1 MLESQPPDIKVARTS
16 VRQAERL
23 SRPRGFAA
31 SVVLPLEGVRV
42 VDLTRLL
49 PGPFATQLLAN
60 LGAEVI
66 KIEDPEVG
74 DYMRLVPPAMGDT
87 SYAFIM
93 VNRGKKS
100 VAVNLKEPEGQEILH
115 RLVARADVFVEQ
127 FRAGVPARLGADY
140 ESLHKV
146 NPRLVYCAFE
156 GFGPT
161 GPYAARPAH
170 DIDFESL
177 AGILGVT
184 SSDHGRPVIPGVP
197 VADLAAA
204 FNAAFSILAAL
215 RRRDA
220 TGKGEFVDVSIFDT
234 AVSLMVL
241 NLGHYLATGE
251 EPVAG
256 ETILTGQ
263 FPFYNIYETKDG
275 RWLSIAVVEPKFWN
289 RLIEILGLPGIAADQ
304 FSDEAGRKRA
314 TGELRKAF
322 RGKTLADWRAVLA
335 NEDLPWAPVQ
345 NLAEVVRDPQVR
357 ARGMLVEADL
367 GRLGR
372 RDVLGHPA
380 QMDGVPRAAGVP
392 VASKGEHTEEILLG
406 LGYTAKEIAGLRMR
420 GIVGL

>member
-1 MLESQPPDIKVARTS
+1 M
-16 VRQAERL
+16 
-23 SRPRGFAA
+23 
-31 SVVLPLEGVRV
+31 PLEGVRV

-66 KIEDPEVG
+66 KVEDPRVG

-87 SYAFIM
+87 SYAYVM

-100 VAVNLKEPEGQEILH
+100 VAVDLKEPDGQRVLH

-127 FRAGVPARLGADY
+127 FRAGVAARLGADP
-140 ESLHKV
+140 ETLRLV

-156 GFGPT
+156 GFGTT

-170 DIDFESL
+170 DIDFEAL

-184 SSDHGRPVIPGVP
+184 ASRDGRPVIPGVP

-204 FNAAFSILAAL
+204 FNAAFSILASL

-241 NLGHYLATGE
+241 NLAHYLGTGE

-256 ETILTGQ
+256 ETIVTGQ
-263 FPFYNIYETKDG
+263 FPFYNVYETKDG

-289 RLIEILGLPGIAADQ
+289 RLIEILGLPEIAGDQ
-304 FSDEAGRKRA
+304 FPDPAGRERVIEK
-314 TGELRKAF
+314 LRKAF
-322 RGKTLADWRAVLA
+322 RGRTLAEWRTVLA
-335 NEDLPWAPVQ
+335 TEDLPWAPVQ
-345 NLAEVVRDPQVR
+345 DLAEVVRDPQVR
-357 ARGMLVEADL
+357 ARGMLTEADL

-380 QMDGVPRAAGVP
+380 HHEGVPRAASAP
-392 VASKGEHTEEILLG
+392 VASKGEHTEEVLRW
-406 LGYTAKEIAGLRMR
+406 LGYGAKEIAGLRMR
-420 GIVGL
+420 GIVGP